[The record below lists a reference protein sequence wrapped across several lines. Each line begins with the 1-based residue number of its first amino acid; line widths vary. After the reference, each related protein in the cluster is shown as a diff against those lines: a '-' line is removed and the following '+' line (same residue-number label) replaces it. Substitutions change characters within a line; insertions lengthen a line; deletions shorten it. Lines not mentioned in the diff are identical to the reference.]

1 MIVTNFDKKIKWIL
15 FLWLISLNNLLIAKN
30 NIDELVSK
38 YYSIEFQQIIDDK
51 KFGYSEFISHIKIL
65 SKLGNYIYIYQFVKS
80 YHT

>member
-38 YYSIEFQQIIDDK
+38 YYSIEFQQIIDGK
-51 KFGYSEFISHIKIL
+51 KFGHSEFISHIKIL
-65 SKLGNYIYIYQFVKS
+65 SK
-80 YHT
+80 